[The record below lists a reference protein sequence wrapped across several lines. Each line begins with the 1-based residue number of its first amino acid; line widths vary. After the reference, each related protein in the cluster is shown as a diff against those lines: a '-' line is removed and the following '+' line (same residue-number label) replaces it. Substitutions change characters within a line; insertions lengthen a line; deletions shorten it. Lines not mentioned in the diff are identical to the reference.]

1 MAAAASSAADPW
13 ASSSS
18 PRSGRVARHPRSHV
32 VRGEPDAPAA
42 GTPPSHSS
50 PPPPLPAVVIP
61 SQETADRSPRKPP
74 PEDLPPSSEAAG
86 GKKQA
91 WKRPA
96 NGSIDAGAA
105 VMGGAASWPALSE
118 SAKACP
124 RSPSSDALKPH
135 SDGLLSASLGHAIS
149 TSSPKTNSNPSSPAR
164 QKSMKRGGSGGD
176 GGSGEPTDGG
186 AALPSPPPASSPL
199 PLANL
204 DKQAPPEISPR
215 GKTTKNT
222 SNWDH
227 SSPGGSLGSH
237 AHVGGDHLR
246 SYGFNQ
252 RWKNGSGAGSH
263 HNNFGSRYDQDRG
276 GYEGYRRNA
285 GGRDIHMQQRGARPY
300 LRPPAPPVTPPF
312 LSPPPQVLP
321 YGNQIVFPDMSSPIF
336 YVATQPP
343 PEGVP
348 FVPHPAV
355 PSAMFIP
362 AIDPQCASLLKQ
374 IDYYF
379 SSDNLCRDV
388 FLRNNMDEK
397 GWVPISLI
405 AGFNRVRQLTT
416 SVDFILDTLRL
427 STVVEVQGDKVRK
440 RNDWMNWVLPPGNV
454 SGQSPATL
462 NSDNLAARLQ
472 SVGLEGAAVWSS
484 TRVPNHGERFLSR
497 SASGNLRNQLQVAV
511 NSDRDD
517 TGKVIG
523 LAESDRTK
531 SGRSLFR
538 SDTL

>member
-1 MAAAASSAADPW
+1 M
-13 ASSSS
+13 
-18 PRSGRVARHPRSHV
+18 
-32 VRGEPDAPAA
+32 
-42 GTPPSHSS
+42 
-50 PPPPLPAVVIP
+50 
-61 SQETADRSPRKPP
+61 
-74 PEDLPPSSEAAG
+74 
-86 GKKQA
+86 
-91 WKRPA
+91 
-96 NGSIDAGAA
+96 
-105 VMGGAASWPALSE
+105 
-118 SAKACP
+118 
-124 RSPSSDALKPH
+124 
-135 SDGLLSASLGHAIS
+135 
-149 TSSPKTNSNPSSPAR
+149 
-164 QKSMKRGGSGGD
+164 
-176 GGSGEPTDGG
+176 
-186 AALPSPPPASSPL
+186 
-199 PLANL
+199 
-204 DKQAPPEISPR
+204 
-215 GKTTKNT
+215 
-222 SNWDH
+222 
-227 SSPGGSLGSH
+227 GSH

-263 HNNFGSRYDQDRG
+263 HNNFGSRYDQERG

-321 YGNQIVFPDMSSPIF
+321 YGNQIVFP
-336 YVATQPP
+336 
-343 PEGVP
+343 
-348 FVPHPAV
+348 V

-416 SVDFILDTLRL
+416 SIDFILDTLRL

-440 RNDWMNWVLPPGNV
+440 RNDWMNWVLPPSNV

-462 NSDNLAARLQ
+462 NSDNLAACLQ
-472 SVGLEGAAVWSS
+472 SVGLDGAAVWSS